1 MARLPV
7 MAMAALAI
15 VASPALCVATPTPAF
30 AQGDDWGSSE
40 TDVSDSSL
48 RDFLRNWI
56 EDRGD
61 RRDMLMDLI
70 QERRDQ
76 RGERRDLLQE
86 RTDGGSELMDLLR
99 NHPGLR
105 ERLRERLASRWRT
118 EEDGGGWRG
127 RLRERLAERSG
138 GNCYFLTRSLR
149 DQEGSLLVIVRRR
162 VCRD

>member
-48 RDFLRNWI
+48 RDLLRNWI
-56 EDRGD
+56 E
-61 RRDMLMDLI
+61 
-70 QERRDQ
+70 ERRDQ

-118 EEDGGGWRG
+118 EEDGGGWGG